1 MPLAARVCGSLPQ
14 RANSRPRESGR
25 LTRVVGIARVVAAV
39 EVISSRADIR
49 VVVGAAAAQCRAATP
64 RRLPCLGSLG
74 SPSCVR
80 QLCWEEHS
88 FEVAATA
95 WVIRRKVDTTARG
108 EGQTRVQLPAPLPL
122 CSPPLV
128 ADDLAARVTYG
139 SYGS

>member
-64 RRLPCLGSLG
+64 RRLPCLGS
-74 SPSCVR
+74 PSCVR
-80 QLCWEEHS
+80 QLCREEDS
-88 FEVAATA
+88 FEVAAIA